1 MKILTKKKKAATLH
15 YDDKNDDDDDGRK
28 QDDSSDSDCFATD
41 SRLKRN
47 GRRDRRRSVK
57 HKRMK
62 KETKYWV
69 REDELLL
76 THIPY
81 GGDTTK
87 TPHILINKWFHRL
100 KKNCIVLK
108 NPRENNDK
116 SNRKIFYDI
125 DFIGENVKYVST
137 KKFINFQMHKLL
149 NSEAMFANL

>member
-1 MKILTKKKKAATLH
+1 
-15 YDDKNDDDDDGRK
+15 
-28 QDDSSDSDCFATD
+28 
-41 SRLKRN
+41 
-47 GRRDRRRSVK
+47 
-57 HKRMK
+57 MK

-81 GGDTTK
+81 SGDSTK
-87 TPHILINKWFHRL
+87 SPHILINKWFHRL

-116 SNRKIFYDI
+116 SNCKVFYDV

-137 KKFINFQMHKLL
+137 QKFINFQMENTKQKWIL
-149 NSEAMFANL
+149 NLVKFKDIMFNIAN